1 MDEATMVRVAKH
13 TLDAWSQQNVEDVLA
28 CYTSDLV
35 YVDPNT
41 RGPVE
46 GVDGMRRYLTTLFG
60 QWDMKWRLKEAH
72 LFATGDGCAVLWDAT
87 LKPAGAQKEAIIN
100 GMDLVIVRGELI
112 SRNEVY
118 FDRALLAPLMGR

>member
-1 MDEATMVRVAKH
+1 MDEATMYRVAKH
-13 TLDAWSQQNVEDVLA
+13 TLDAWSQQDVEEVLA

-46 GVDGMRRYLTTLFG
+46 GVERMRRYLTILFE

-72 LFATGDGCAVLWDAT
+72 LFATGDGCAVLWEAT
-87 LKPAGAQKEAIIN
+87 LRPARAEKEAIIS
-100 GMDLVIVRGELI
+100 GMDLVVVRGELI

-118 FDRALLAPLMGR
+118 FDRTLLAPLMG